1 MDSKVN
7 YALIGLLVI
16 ILSILLVAMI
26 LWLSVGTEQKVYDT
40 YQAYIQ
46 ESVSG
51 LNRKAPVKYRGVEVG
66 YVRDISLIPD
76 RPNEVRVLLD
86 IERNVPIKQDTLV
99 LLSTQGL
106 TGLAYIELT
115 GGSIELPP
123 PLRQSG
129 QPYPEIKTKPSLLVR
144 LDTTISTLLTHLEKV
159 SEIAN
164 HFLTGVNFDRD
175 LTGKLLNNFNHL
187 SRAVDELLSE
197 KNLVAVTNTLHHV
210 ESVTGTFA
218 KRTENINAGLLNL
231 EQTTGNLNKMSSQMS
246 NLLTQLETSL
256 MTFSTTANSFN
267 DTAKLINHLVESNRQ
282 EVEKTTQAVA
292 KTATNITQTVQ
303 ESREDMNY
311 FTRQALPEVTT
322 SLRELHILLNTLRS
336 FTQELEHKPNMLLFG
351 KSKPVPGPGE

>member
-16 ILSILLVAMI
+16 ILSILLVAVI
-26 LWLSVGTEQKVYDT
+26 LWLSVGTEQKVHDT

-86 IERNVPIKQDTLV
+86 IEHNVPIKQDTLV

-115 GGSIELPP
+115 GGSIKSSP
-123 PLRQSG
+123 PLRQPG

-164 HFLTGVNFDRD
+164 SFFTEVNFDRD
-175 LTGKLLNNFNHL
+175 LTGKLLNNFSHL
-187 SRAVDELLSE
+187 SRAVNELLSE
-197 KNLVAVTNTLHHV
+197 KNLVAVTNTLHYV
-210 ESVTGTFA
+210 ENVTGTMA
-218 KRTENINAGLLNL
+218 NHTDNISSSLVNL
-231 EQTTGNLNKMSSQMS
+231 EQTTSNANKMSLQLS
-246 NLLTQLETSL
+246 NLLAQLETSL
-256 MTFSTTANSFN
+256 VTLSTTANSFN
-267 DTAKLINHLVESNRQ
+267 NTAKMINQMVESNRQ
-282 EVEKTTQAVA
+282 DVEETTQAVA
-292 KTATNITQTVQ
+292 KTATNITKAVE

-322 SLRELHILLNTLRS
+322 LLRELHILLNTLRS

-351 KSKPVPGPGE
+351 KSKPAPGPGE